1 MLKMRLQRVGRR
13 NDPSFRVVVIDGR
26 EGPRS
31 GKAVEQIGHY
41 NPKTKSRD
49 IDVDRA
55 KYWLSVGAQP
65 SGTVHNMLVSA
76 KILDAQK
83 INVLPQKTPVLK
95 EQPEEET
102 ASAPAP
108 EATAGDDASS
118 EEASA
123 PAEEM
128 PAEPTPEPETPA
140 DDAPA
145 ENAESEEKEEQP
157 EATE

>member
-1 MLKMRLQRVGRR
+1 MRLQRVGRR

-108 EATAGDDASS
+108 E
-118 EEASA
+118 
-123 PAEEM
+123 
-128 PAEPTPEPETPA
+128 PETPA